1 MPLDAGFTSAATGA
15 GVIAYVIDSGLRL
28 THAEFTGRVLRSAY
42 YLNDGWEAWDCHGH
56 GTHVAGTLGGTTY
69 GVAKQ
74 VGIIPV
80 KVLDCDGN
88 GTSSSVVAGVNWAI
102 NDHAAGVPAVAN
114 ISIGG
119 DPSPAVDAAVQ
130 ALINDGVTVVVA
142 AGNSAKQSCDVS
154 PARVSAVITVAASE
168 IDDDDADYSNFGACN
183 DIFAPGS
190 DILSADVESDT
201 DTAVRS
207 GTSMASP
214 HVAGAAAL
222 LLASQPAATPA
233 AVWGALD
240 AASTKGALSECCG
253 DPDKLL
259 YVDPTATPPPPPT
272 PASPAFVAVSPHRLL
287 DTRLG
292 AGLRSPGSETPV
304 VVVGLGG
311 VPGDAAAVA
320 LNVTVTEPNAPGY
333 VTAYP
338 CGVQPPDASNLN
350 FMAGQ
355 TIPNAVIAQ
364 VGAGG
369 AVCLYAS
376 TATHLVVDVNGWFPP
391 GAGFGPLSPDRALDT
406 RLGAGMRAGGSVTTL
421 HVAGVHGVSPSAA
434 AVALNVT
441 VTETQAPGFV
451 TVYPCGVQPPDASNL
466 NYAAGQSIPN
476 AVIAKIGAGGD
487 ICLYTSAATHL
498 VVDVNGWFAG
508 GSGFGPL
515 SPERLLDTRLSTGLR
530 GPGSVT
536 EVVVAGRGG
545 VPPTASAVALNVT
558 VTEPQSPGYVTVYP
572 CGVQPPDASNLNFAA
587 GQTIPNAVL
596 AKLDGSGRVCL
607 FNSASTQLIVDVNGW
622 FP

>member
-1 MPLDAGFTSAATGA
+1 MATRGVTPSNTWRGGLNGFVAALDPSVVDELDQRPDVVAVEPDDRMTAASTQVDPPWGLDRIDQRSLPLDAGFTSAATGA
-15 GVIAYVIDSGLRL
+15 GVVAYVIDSGLRL
-28 THAEFTGRVLRSAY
+28 THAEFTGRVLRAAY
-42 YLNDGWEAWDCHGH
+42 WDFGDGTGAWDCHGH

-88 GTSSSVVAGVNWAI
+88 GTSSSVVAGVNWVI

-119 DPSPAVDAAVQ
+119 EPSPAVDAAVQ

-142 AGNSAKQSCDVS
+142 AGNSAASSCGVS
-154 PARVSAVITVAASE
+154 PARVPAAITVAASE
-168 IDDDDADYSNFGACN
+168 MDDDDADYSNFGACN

-190 DILSADVESDT
+190 EILSADVESDT
-201 DTAVRS
+201 DAAVRS

-240 AASTKGALSECCG
+240 SASTKGALSECCG

-259 YVDPTATPPPPPT
+259 YVDPTARPRRRHH
-272 PASPAFVAVSPHRLL
+272 PHR
-287 DTRLG
+287 R
-292 AGLRSPGSETPV
+292 RSWPCRRTGCSTPV
-304 VVVGLGG
+304 SAPACGRQGRKPRWSSSGSAGCRVM
-311 VPGDAAAVA
+311 PPRWHSMSPSPSR
-320 LNVTVTEPNAPGY
+320 TRPGY

-369 AVCLYAS
+369 AVCLYTS

-406 RLGAGMRAGGSVTTL
+406 RLGAGMPVRRIVTTL
-421 HVAGVHGVSPSAA
+421 HVAGVHGVSPTAA

-476 AVIAKIGAGGD
+476 AVIAKIGAGA
-487 ICLYTSAATHL
+487 TSACTRRRRPISWSTST
-498 VVDVNGWFAG
+498 D
-508 GSGFGPL
+508 GS
-515 SPERLLDTRLSTGLR
+515 RAA
-530 GPGSVT
+530 PGSARCRRSGCST
-536 EVVVAGRGG
+536 RG
-545 VPPTASAVALNVT
+545 
-558 VTEPQSPGYVTVYP
+558 
-572 CGVQPPDASNLNFAA
+572 
-587 GQTIPNAVL
+587 
-596 AKLDGSGRVCL
+596 
-607 FNSASTQLIVDVNGW
+607 
-622 FP
+622 